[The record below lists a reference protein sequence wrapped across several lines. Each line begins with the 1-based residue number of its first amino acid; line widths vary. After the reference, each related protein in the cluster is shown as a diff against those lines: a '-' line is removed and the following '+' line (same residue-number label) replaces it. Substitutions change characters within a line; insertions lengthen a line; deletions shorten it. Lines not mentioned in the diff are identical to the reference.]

1 MRLLA
6 VALALA
12 FSSISAA
19 DETEDVGAAK
29 ARFAAGT
36 AFFKQQRY
44 RDAVSE
50 FLQAYR
56 LSKADDLL
64 YNIGI
69 CYDALEDAGRATIYF
84 DRYLAARPAA
94 AERGE
99 IEQSLYRASSRVG
112 RLIIHAPPN
121 AEVTVDGVPI
131 EIAPPAPLPV
141 TQGRRHVEA
150 IVSGSPPM
158 AADVDVSGGLSREV
172 TLLPLTGGPIAPTAE
187 APHRRRWVIPVVIS
201 AVLVV
206 AAAITVGV
214 LFGAPGGTD
223 FHAQGLHACDGKP
236 GCELYDYGGAR

>member
-12 FSSISAA
+12 FSSIAAA
-19 DETEDVGAAK
+19 DESEDVGAAK

-44 RDAVSE
+44 RDAVEE
-50 FLQAYR
+50 FLQAWR

-84 DRYLAARPAA
+84 DRYLAARPSA

-112 RLIIHAPPN
+112 RVIIHAPSN
-121 AEVTVDGVPI
+121 AAITVDGVPI
-131 EIAPPAPLPV
+131 EIPPPAPIPV

-150 IVSGSPPM
+150 IVPGSAPIS
-158 AADVDVSGGLSREV
+158 VDVEVVGGLSREV
-172 TLLPLTGGPIAPTAE
+172 TLLPLTGGPISE
-187 APHRRRWVIPVVIS
+187 LPHRRRWIIPVVIG

-206 AAAITVGV
+206 AAAVTAGLV
-214 LFGAPGGTD
+214 LGLGSGTD

-236 GCELYDYGGAR
+236 GCELYDYGGGR

>member
-12 FSSISAA
+12 FSSLAAA
-19 DETEDVGAAK
+19 DESQDVGAAK

-36 AFFKQQRY
+36 AFFQQQRY
-44 RDAVSE
+44 RDAVNE
-50 FLQAYR
+50 FLPAYR
-56 LSKADDLL
+56 LSKADELL

-69 CYDALEDAGRATIYF
+69 CYDALEDPGRATIYF
-84 DRYLAARPAA
+84 DRYLAARPTA

-99 IEQSLYRASSRVG
+99 IEQLLYRASSRVG

-121 AEVTVDGVPI
+121 AAVTVDGVPI
-131 EIAPPAPLPV
+131 EIPPPAPLPV

-150 IVSGSPPM
+150 IVAGSPPILL
-158 AADVDVSGGLSREV
+158 DVEIAGGLSREV
-172 TLLPLTGGPIAPTAE
+172 TLLPLTGGPIPE
-187 APHRRRWVIPVVIS
+187 PPRRRRWIAPVVIA
-201 AVLVV
+201 AVLAV
-206 AAAITVGV
+206 AAAVTVGV
-214 LFGAPGGTD
+214 VLGLGNGTD